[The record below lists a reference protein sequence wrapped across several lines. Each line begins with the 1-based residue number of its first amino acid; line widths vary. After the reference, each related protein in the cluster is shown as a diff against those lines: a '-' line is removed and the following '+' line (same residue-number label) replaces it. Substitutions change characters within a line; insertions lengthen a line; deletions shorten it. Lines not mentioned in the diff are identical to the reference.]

1 LDHVTENRTM
11 RRTKEAKHDT
21 FCELDTTAGEI
32 EIKFVNYT
40 LIVMNVSL
48 CSGAEAGRANMP
60 RRYAYAVGAG
70 ELQASGD
77 DVCGEVAR
85 NNKLL
90 FEVALSHFTRTT
102 RFACR
107 IRCLNRLRGSCTC
120 GLGRPQNQ
128 RLPSPGR
135 QMRVHVRTHRGR
147 LRILPWLFLHTWLPG
162 LFLSSLLMLRYT
174 SRGLGLASPN
184 AEKLA

>member
-1 LDHVTENRTM
+1 MLDHVTENRTI

-21 FCELDTTAGEI
+21 LCELDTTAGEI

-40 LIVMNVSL
+40 LIIVNVSP

-60 RRYAYAVGAG
+60 RRYAYAVSAG

-90 FEVALSHFTRTT
+90 FEVALSLFIGAVRLTCKT
-102 RFACR
+102 
-107 IRCLNRLRGSCTC
+107 RCLNRLRG
-120 GLGRPQNQ
+120 
-128 RLPSPGR
+128 
-135 QMRVHVRTHRGR
+135 
-147 LRILPWLFLHTWLPG
+147 
-162 LFLSSLLMLRYT
+162 
-174 SRGLGLASPN
+174 
-184 AEKLA
+184 